1 MEKGALLQCI
11 EGYCCKELK
20 AVDCN
25 FEKSNQHEFNVN
37 KEMKKLLGTN
47 KKHFEASY
55 WLYIGDSEQIKAQDT
70 LSKLV

>member
-37 KEMKKLLGTN
+37 KEMRNILKL
-47 KKHFEASY
+47 H
-55 WLYIGDSEQIKAQDT
+55 IGFI
-70 LSKLV
+70 

>member
-37 KEMKKLLGTN
+37 KEMKKTRFFINAPFLI
-47 KKHFEASY
+47 SY
-55 WLYIGDSEQIKAQDT
+55 SIFFYMCSLCINYFQ
-70 LSKLV
+70 